1 MWVDMAMSDVYSQ
14 LPWAISPF
22 THGFWGGPEGSL
34 GLLFHF
40 KVDPGMN
47 QVDCEERHRTVSG
60 RKFPHKPDR
69 IEMVVLF
76 YPDSFPPV
84 WGEKLT
90 RRYTSSLVGVKTNG
104 SSLETWILAS
114 SVPLMTWSLRTG
126 IWVAGLHGPQA
137 TVRTAEQSW
146 EIIYFNI
153 LGLLVCQF

>member
-1 MWVDMAMSDVYSQ
+1 MWVDMAMSNVYSVSMSYFSVYTWLLRGTWRQ
-14 LPWAISPF
+14 F
-22 THGFWGGPEGSL
+22 GPP
-34 GLLFHF
+34 FHF

-60 RKFPHKPDR
+60 RKFPYKPDR

-114 SVPLMTWSLRTG
+114 SVPLITWRLRTG